1 MKNFIMIACFSILL
15 GISINAQII
24 EGIVGVVNNEI
35 ILLSELNNH
44 MEKSNKNTELKSDK
58 EKFLKELIDLKIL
71 KIQGKKMGIEVT
83 EERLNSIVQQIKD
96 KNGEEKFLSELERT
110 NSNLY
115 RLKFELTVQILQEN
129 IAAIVLKNKI
139 IISNNEIEKYYSE
152 NFSKIKN
159 ENLVKL
165 KEFKAINQK
174 KIENIFEI
182 FEDKSLLLDAKIN
195 KIQELKLV
203 KEEPK
208 SLGYVSLN
216 DLSEKIRNEIKQ
228 RKDSGLIG
236 PLKVDG
242 EVQFFIVLD
251 EVFSDPNFI
260 EVKESIRTTI
270 YNEKSLKLLDVWFS
284 DLRKSM
290 YISNRL

>member
-1 MKNFIMIACFSILL
+1 MKNFIMIACFSVLI
-15 GISINAQII
+15 GTSINAQII

-203 KEEPK
+203 KEKPK

>member
-15 GISINAQII
+15 GTSINAQII

-174 KIENIFEI
+174 KIENIFEV

-203 KEEPK
+203 KEKPK

-260 EVKESIRTTI
+260 EVKESIKTTI

>member
-15 GISINAQII
+15 GNSINAQII

>member
-15 GISINAQII
+15 GTSINAQII

-174 KIENIFEI
+174 KIENIFEV

-203 KEEPK
+203 KEKPK

>member
-15 GISINAQII
+15 GTSINAQII

-139 IISNNEIEKYYSE
+139 IISDNEIEKYYSE

-203 KEEPK
+203 KEKPK
-208 SLGYVSLN
+208 NLGYVSLN
-216 DLSEKIRNEIKQ
+216 DLSEEIRNEIKQ

>member
-15 GISINAQII
+15 GTSINAQII

-203 KEEPK
+203 KEKPK
-208 SLGYVSLN
+208 NLGYVSLN